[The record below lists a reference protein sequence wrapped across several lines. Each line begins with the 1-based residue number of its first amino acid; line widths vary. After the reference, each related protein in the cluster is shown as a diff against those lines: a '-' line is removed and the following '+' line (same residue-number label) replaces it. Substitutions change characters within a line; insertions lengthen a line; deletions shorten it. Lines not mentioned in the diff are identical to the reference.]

1 MAENK
6 TKPTKASVATYLA
19 AIEDEGR
26 RKDCDAVAKLMT
38 KVTKQK
44 PTMWGTSIVGFG
56 SYHYKYDSGR
66 EGDMCVL
73 GFASRKADISIYGV
87 VDFRQGKTAREARP
101 AQDERRLPSRAQVR
115 GHRSESSRATA
126 GRRGR
131 RAQAPTRLTQLASF
145 TRRTHSCRTDT
156 HPFRPSF
163 SAWSR

>member
-19 AIEDEGR
+19 TIEDEGR

-87 VDFRQGKTAREARP
+87 VDFPAREKLLAKLGRHKMSGGCLHV
-101 AQDERRLPSRAQVR
+101 RRFEDIDPKVLEQLLVGSVV
-115 GHRSESSRATA
+115 ESK
-126 GRRGR
+126 RRHG
-131 RAQAPTRLTQLASF
+131 
-145 TRRTHSCRTDT
+145 
-156 HPFRPSF
+156 
-163 SAWSR
+163 